1 MSVKANIQ
9 RIEKE
14 MNDLKTSE
22 HVAVTKAERIEN
34 NDLLWKVVF
43 EGPDE
48 SPYEDGIFTLKFI
61 FPEDYPTHGP
71 EARFMTPMFHP
82 NVNAKK
88 DNHVCINLLNK
99 WDEGRTLEDVILGIY
114 DILLNPLVKKMT
126 SKGMKRGLAVALAYL
141 IMILVIGVIIGVT
154 IPSLGEQI
162 SDIVSA
168 IPKIVEDIKGW
179 IDGIFV
185 KLSNLSLENLDNIKA
200 AFLLKIE
207 NLATDIQTDLPT
219 TAVNIIYSLASGIG
233 VILLSLV
240 L

>member
-1 MSVKANIQ
+1 MSVKADIQ

-22 HVAVTKAERIEN
+22 LVAVTKAERIDN

-88 DNHVCINLLNK
+88 DNHVCINLLNE
-99 WDEGRTLEDVILGIY
+99 WDKDRTLEDVILGIY
-114 DILLNPLVKKMT
+114 DILLNPLVK
-126 SKGMKRGLAVALAYL
+126 GAYPNDARELLAKDYD
-141 IMILVIGVIIGVT
+141 
-154 IPSLGEQI
+154 EYY
-162 SDIVSA
+162 D
-168 IPKIVEDIKGW
+168 KVEEYTYKYA
-179 IDGIFV
+179 
-185 KLSNLSLENLDNIKA
+185 KKE
-200 AFLLKIE
+200 
-207 NLATDIQTDLPT
+207 
-219 TAVNIIYSLASGIG
+219 Y
-233 VILLSLV
+233 
-240 L
+240 